1 MNALEAINHDVADSI
16 INNMFVMA
24 MKALDATDD
33 PQERQRLDKDIE
45 MYRWEME
52 QLSAGCDEAYR
63 SVIDKALHMYGPILK
78 ARICGEKK

>member
-1 MNALEAINHDVADSI
+1 MNAIEAINHDVADSI

-33 PQERQRLDKDIE
+33 PQERERLDKDIE

-52 QLSAGCDEAYR
+52 QLSAGGEEAYR

-78 ARICGEKK
+78 KRFGFK